1 MQLPRPLPGRMLV
14 ASLGLGGIAAIVA
27 AAFWALLVIFLVL
40 ALRRVNPLLDA
51 TTALV
56 ETNTQRLGKL
66 LDEAAATAA
75 SAQTDLA
82 LLGRALE
89 SVRSIAGT
97 AARFTSLI
105 ERVVFWPLALLL
117 GMARA
122 VSRLGRFGRHV
133 RAAVAPSRASRVRHG
148 ADVTAGGDRGG
159 DDSGGRG
166 GAFGPEGLLTFLVI
180 RPASD
185 LFLWLWR
192 LERRLEFLYRP
203 QFDRWA
209 RPPLFA
215 LLQAVQN
222 ARRRDEH
229 LHLAEEQLLP
239 EEEHYTRAIIDELK
253 KFTRENWL
261 PGSAQRF
268 GNTKTLGIVRG
279 EFTVPPGIPGHLA
292 HGVFAEPRTYAAWV
306 RFSGPG
312 PYAPPDLEDLGQCSV
327 AIKLM
332 GVPGPKLMDEERA
345 TQDLILVSPAS
356 FVTPNIRENAELQRW
371 VRAKAPLG
379 YFFNPFRSH
388 VLHALMQLLYSPML
402 TSPLEVQYYSNVPFL
417 LGEGQAVQYSLR
429 PRSTARSKIPLRPS
443 ENYLREAMARTLRA
457 GDWTFDFMVQVQT
470 DPHLMPI
477 EDATV
482 KWPEHLSPYVPVAQ
496 LRLPA
501 QRFDSDAQLAFADVL
516 RYNPW
521 HSLPVHKPLGN
532 SNRARKQMYWEL
544 AELRQG
550 INRVQHVEPT
560 GDETFEG

>member
-1 MQLPRPLPGRMLV
+1 MQLRRPLPGRMLV

-27 AAFWALLVIFLVL
+27 AAFWALLVVFLIL
-40 ALRRVNPLLDA
+40 ALRRVNRLLEA

-56 ETNTQRLGKL
+56 ETNTGKLGKL

-82 LLGRALE
+82 VLGRALD
-89 SVRSIAGT
+89 SVRGIAGT
-97 AARFTSLI
+97 AARVTSLI

-122 VSRLGRFGRHV
+122 LSRFARFGRHV
-133 RAAVAPSRASRVRHG
+133 LAAVAPSRTSRFRHG
-148 ADVTAGGDRGG
+148 ADVAGGPRVE
-159 DDSGGRG
+159 DDSGGQE
-166 GAFGPEGLLTFLVI
+166 GAISPEGLLTFLVI

-215 LLQAVQN
+215 VLQAFQN
-222 ARRRDEH
+222 ALRRDEH
-229 LHLAEEQLLP
+229 LQLAEERMLP

-279 EFTVPPGIPGHLA
+279 EFTVLPDIPGHLA
-292 HGVFAEPRTYAAWV
+292 QGVFAEQRTYPAWV

-327 AIKLM
+327 AIKVM
-332 GVPGPKLMDEERA
+332 GVQGPKLMEDEVA

-356 FVTPNIRENAELQRW
+356 FVTPDIRENAELQRW

-379 YFFNPFRSH
+379 YFFNPFRPH

-429 PRSTARSKIPLRPS
+429 PRSTVRSKIPVRPS

-470 DPHLMPI
+470 DPHRMPI
-477 EDATV
+477 ENATV
-482 KWPEHLSPYVPVAQ
+482 KWPEHLSPYVPVAH

-521 HSLPVHKPLGN
+521 HSLPAHKPLGN
-532 SNRARKQMYWEL
+532 SNRARRQMYWEL
-544 AELRQG
+544 AELRQAM
-550 INRVQHVEPT
+550 NRVQHVEPT
-560 GDETFEG
+560 GDETFEE